1 MDAATH
7 VMNPLRK
14 IIHIDM
20 DAFFASVEQLDKP
33 SLRGKPV
40 IVGGNPQKRGVV
52 AACSYE
58 ARQFGIHSAMPSS
71 KAVRLCPQ
79 AIFTPPRIKRY
90 KEISDE
96 VMSIFS
102 QFTEMIEPLSL
113 DEAYLDVTVN
123 KLKNP
128 SATRLAEIIRGRIF
142 RTTGLTASAGVSYN
156 KFLAKI
162 ASDLDKPNGL
172 HVILPDEAVSFLDTL
187 AVGKFHGVGKVTEK
201 KMANLG
207 IRFGRDLRQFSKA
220 DLILHFGKSGAFFFD
235 IVRGRDDRTVT
246 STRERKSIGSETTLE
261 QDTSDT
267 KEISDILYYL
277 AEKLEQALLRKECC
291 GTTITLK
298 VRYHDFITITRSSTL
313 STPVLTAQEIF
324 SQVNR
329 LKQTTEI
336 GRKKIRLLGI
346 TVSKLSDR
354 NLRKPVQLLLPFEK
368 KYRVFEHQGFQE

>member
-1 MDAATH
+1 MDAATQ

-20 DAFFASVEQLDKP
+20 DAFFASVEQLDNP

-40 IVGGNPQKRGVV
+40 IVGGNPLKRGVV

-128 SATRLAEIIRGRIF
+128 SATRLAEIILGRIF
-142 RTTGLTASAGVSYN
+142 SATGLTASAGVSYN

-220 DLILHFGKSGAFFFD
+220 DLLLHFGKSGAFFFD

-313 STPVLTAQEIF
+313 SSPVLTAQEIF
-324 SQVNR
+324 SEVNR

-354 NLRKPVQLLLPFEK
+354 NLRKPVQLLLAVEK
-368 KYRVFEHQGFQE
+368 KYRVFEHQGFQK